1 MLKFEKR
8 ENIPLYLRILI
19 PLVSILLGVLIGGIA
34 VMFSRVNPL
43 TVYKA
48 IFIGAFGSTY
58 VFSETIVVAIPLLLI
73 SVGLILVF
81 KMNYWNIGAY
91 GQYIMGAIFSTY
103 FALNSAETM
112 SRPILLIMMCIAGL
126 IGGALW
132 ALIPAALKAYWKVN
146 EVITTLLLNY
156 IALYILQFLMHGPWR
171 NPRSFGFPLTKI
183 FELNAQ
189 LPKLIPHTRIH
200 LGLIFGI
207 VAAIIIWIII
217 KKTKFGYEI
226 KVIGEN
232 ENAARYA
239 GIHIAKNIILA
250 MVISG
255 GLAGLAGMAQISG
268 IIHMLQMEINPDYG
282 YTAIIVAWLSGL
294 NSLTA
299 MIVSF
304 FLGGLFAGAS
314 QIQMTMKVPIGIVGL
329 IESAI
334 LFFLLGGAI
343 LTNYKLYYKGR
354 KII

>member
-1 MLKFEKR
+1 MLRFEKR
-8 ENIPLYLRILI
+8 EKISVQLRILI
-19 PLVSILLGVLIGGIA
+19 PLISILLGVLVGGIA
-34 VMFSRVNPL
+34 VMFSHVNPL

-91 GQYIMGAIFSTY
+91 GQYIIGAIFGTY

-112 SRPILLIMMCIAGL
+112 SRPILLTVMCIAG
-126 IGGALW
+126 IVGGALW
-132 ALIPAALKAYWKVN
+132 ALIPATLKAYWKVN
-146 EVITTLLLNY
+146 EVISTILLNY
-156 IALYILQFLMHGPWR
+156 IALYILKFLMYGPWR
-171 NPRSFGFPLTKI
+171 NPQNFGFPLTKT
-183 FELNAQ
+183 FDLNAQ
-189 LPKLIPHTRIH
+189 LPKLVMRTRIH

-207 VAAIIIWIII
+207 IMAIIIWIII

-226 KVIGEN
+226 RVIGEN
-232 ENAARYA
+232 EIAARYT
-239 GIHIAKNIILA
+239 GINIEKNITIA
-250 MVISG
+250 MIISG
-255 GLAGLAGMAQISG
+255 GLAGLAGMVQISG
-268 IIHMLQMEINPDYG
+268 IIHMLQIEINPDYG

-294 NSLTA
+294 NPLTA

-304 FLGGLFAGAS
+304 FLGGLFVGAS
-314 QIQMTMKVPIGIVGL
+314 QIQITMKVPIGIVGL
-329 IESAI
+329 IESSI
-334 LFFLLGGAI
+334 LFFLLGGVI